1 MSEDSTSRVIVFPVR
16 DFTQK
21 SACHLSLIYCLTW
34 QASHFIRRACHA
46 GRVRRHAVI
55 CTRARSK
62 RIQEW
67 NCMQRLTNP
76 YLIDFRTQTRTET
89 IETTKPSLITLMRTM
104 LMRTVVARTM
114 LMRTVVVRTMVVRVA
129 LTSTLSYRPNFL
141 GTPTASYL
149 PQEKCARSNQDDT
162 KTHMK
167 LCTARE
173 NMRNE
178 LQQCS
183 TVSLSPARRKHT
195 RDVRTNSLRTRTKC
209 SKSHQNDQKPTPK
222 HSRKRAQSEG

>member
-1 MSEDSTSRVIVFPVR
+1 
-16 DFTQK
+16 
-21 SACHLSLIYCLTW
+21 
-34 QASHFIRRACHA
+34 
-46 GRVRRHAVI
+46 
-55 CTRARSK
+55 
-62 RIQEW
+62 
-67 NCMQRLTNP
+67 
-76 YLIDFRTQTRTET
+76 
-89 IETTKPSLITLMRTM
+89 
-104 LMRTVVARTM
+104 MRTVVARTM
-114 LMRTVVVRTMVVRVA
+114 LMRTAVVRTMVVRVA

-222 HSRKRAQSEG
+222 HSGKRAQSEGWCARIPAWWRTVLLSCRLSSVDMNNNDVGKKFMK